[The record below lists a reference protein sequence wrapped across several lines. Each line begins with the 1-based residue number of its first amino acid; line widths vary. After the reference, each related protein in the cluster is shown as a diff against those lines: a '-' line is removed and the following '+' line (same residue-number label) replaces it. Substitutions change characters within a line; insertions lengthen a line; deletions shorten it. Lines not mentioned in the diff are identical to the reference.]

1 MWIFRFSSNLKN
13 FFRLLS
19 IIRIIAG
26 HYVANWL
33 TTGPLRVIFDPRGK
47 NRKTRSE
54 RLRLIIEDLGP
65 TFIKFGQI
73 VADRPDIASEGLR
86 MELKKLQSSARP
98 MPDDIAIQII
108 ENEIGASIDTVFSEF
123 NEHHIASA
131 SIAQVYVA
139 KLHTGEKVV
148 LKVQRPNIRN
158 KIRLDIKLLQIFAQ
172 KIQNQYPEI
181 SNFNLIRFIEDF
193 GDIML
198 KELDFMNELSNMM
211 RFKHMFKGDDRVYVP
226 KVYSKYSTS
235 KLLIMEFVE
244 GEAPDNL
251 PNLVAKGYDPKII
264 AENGMN
270 VILTMILKHGF
281 FHADPHSGNMFIRG
295 NNQLVLIDF
304 GMCASLKPKQ
314 IDGLID
320 FLIGFADNSPHK
332 IAKALLKLT
341 EVENFRDIESL
352 EFEINELTMKYTFYS
367 YNEVDISGLFTDTFK
382 LLMKYGITIPSSLY
396 MLLKTLV
403 TIQKVAESLQVKLD
417 LISMVKPYAKEKIK
431 ERFGWKNI
439 KSKIISSAEDYLYLV
454 ETLPKDIKAI
464 ITSFKHEGL
473 RHNIKLGEEGNTIG
487 NTEIRRHIYRF
498 GAIVLLGM
506 LLICATL
513 LKVYNVK
520 TVIYN
525 SKGEPFMGKVFGNFP
540 DIFFVTTVIISVF
553 VVLRLMFR
561 AK

>member
-1 MWIFRFSSNLKN
+1 MWIFRFSSSLKN

-98 MPDDIAIQII
+98 IPDDIAIKII
-108 ENEIGASIDTVFSEF
+108 ENEIGAAIDTVFSEF
-123 NEHHIASA
+123 NEEHIASA
-131 SIAQVYVA
+131 SIAQVYLA
-139 KLHTGEKVV
+139 TLHTGEKVV

-158 KIRLDIKLLQIFAQ
+158 KIRLDIKLLQIFAR
-172 KIQNQYPEI
+172 KIQDQYPEI

-193 GDIML
+193 GETIL
-198 KELDFMNELSNMM
+198 KELDFMNEISNMM
-211 RFKHMFKGDDRVYVP
+211 RFTHMFKDDERIYVP
-226 KVYSKYSTS
+226 KVYSKYTTS
-235 KLLIMEFVE
+235 KLLVMEYIE

-251 PNLVAKGYDPKII
+251 ANLVSKGFDPRTI

-281 FHADPHSGNMFIRG
+281 FHADPHSGNMFIRH

-320 FLIGFADNSPHK
+320 FLVGFADSNPHK

-341 EVENFRDIESL
+341 EVENLRDMESL
-352 EFEINELTMKYTFYS
+352 EFEIKEITLKYTY
-367 YNEVDISGLFTDTFK
+367 YTYDNVDISGLFTDTFK
-382 LLMKYGITIPSSLY
+382 LLMKYGITIPSNLY

-403 TIQKVAESLQVKLD
+403 TIQKVAESLHVKLN
-417 LISMVKPYAKEKIK
+417 LIAMVKPYAKDKIK

-439 KSKIISSAEDYLYLV
+439 KSKIINSAEDYLYLV

-464 ITSFKHEGL
+464 VTSFKQ
-473 RHNIKLGEEGNTIG
+473 
-487 NTEIRRHIYRF
+487 
-498 GAIVLLGM
+498 
-506 LLICATL
+506 
-513 LKVYNVK
+513 
-520 TVIYN
+520 
-525 SKGEPFMGKVFGNFP
+525 
-540 DIFFVTTVIISVF
+540 
-553 VVLRLMFR
+553 
-561 AK
+561 

>member
-1 MWIFRFSSNLKN
+1 
-13 FFRLLS
+13 
-19 IIRIIAG
+19 
-26 HYVANWL
+26 
-33 TTGPLRVIFDPRGK
+33 
-47 NRKTRSE
+47 
-54 RLRLIIEDLGP
+54 
-65 TFIKFGQI
+65 
-73 VADRPDIASEGLR
+73 

-98 MPDDIAIQII
+98 IPDDIAIQII
-108 ENEIGASIDTVFSEF
+108 ENEIGASISTVFSEF
-123 NEHHIASA
+123 NEKHIASA
-131 SIAQVYVA
+131 SIAQVYTA

-211 RFKHMFKGDDRVYVP
+211 RFTHMFKEDDRVYVP
-226 KVYSKYSTS
+226 KIYSKYSTS
-235 KLLIMEFVE
+235 KLLVMEYVE

-251 PNLVAKGYDPKII
+251 ANLVVKGYDPKII

-281 FHADPHSGNMFIRG
+281 FHADPHSGNMFIRRD
-295 NNQLVLIDF
+295 NQLVLIDF

-320 FLIGFADNSPHK
+320 FLIGFADNNPHK

-367 YNEVDISGLFTDTFK
+367 YDEVDISGLFTDTFK

-417 LISMVKPYAKEKIK
+417 LIDMVKPYATDKIK
-431 ERFGWKNI
+431 ERFSWKNI
-439 KSKIISSAEDYLYLV
+439 KSKIVTSAEDYLYLV

-464 ITSFKHEGL
+464 VTSFKHEGL

-525 SKGEPFMGKVFGNFP
+525 SKGEPFMSKVFGNFP
-540 DIFFVTTVIISVF
+540 DVFFVTTVIISVF

>member
-73 VADRPDIASEGLR
+73 IADRPDIASEGLR

-98 MPDDIAIQII
+98 IPDDIAIQII
-108 ENEIGASIDTVFSEF
+108 ENEIGASISTVFSEF
-123 NEHHIASA
+123 NEKHIASA
-131 SIAQVYVA
+131 SIAQVYTA

-211 RFKHMFKGDDRVYVP
+211 RFTHMFKEDDRVYVP
-226 KVYSKYSTS
+226 KIYSKYSTS
-235 KLLIMEFVE
+235 KLLVMEYVE

-251 PNLVAKGYDPKII
+251 ANLVIKGYDPKII

-281 FHADPHSGNMFIRG
+281 FHADPHSGNMFIRRD
-295 NNQLVLIDF
+295 NQLVLIDF

-341 EVENFRDIESL
+341 EVENFRDLESL

-367 YNEVDISGLFTDTFK
+367 YDQVDISGLFTDTFK
-382 LLMKYGITIPSSLY
+382 LLMKYGISIPSSLY

-403 TIQKVAESLQVKLD
+403 TIQKIAESLQVKLD
-417 LISMVKPYAKEKIK
+417 LIDMVKPYATDKIK
-431 ERFGWKNI
+431 ERFSWKNI
-439 KSKIISSAEDYLYLV
+439 KSKIVTSAEDYLYLV

-464 ITSFKHEGL
+464 VTSFKHEGL

-525 SKGEPFMGKVFGNFP
+525 SKGEPFMSKVFGNFP
-540 DIFFVTTVIISVF
+540 DVFFVTTVIISVF

>member
-1 MWIFRFSSNLKN
+1 MWIFRFSSSLKN

-73 VADRPDIASEGLR
+73 LADRPDIASEGLR

-98 MPDDIAIQII
+98 MPDDIAIKII
-108 ENEIGASIDTVFSEF
+108 ENEIGASIETVFSEF
-123 NEHHIASA
+123 NEEHIASA
-131 SIAQVYVA
+131 SIAQVYLA
-139 KLHTGEKVV
+139 TLHTGQKVV

-158 KIRLDIKLLQIFAQ
+158 KIRLDIKLLQIFAR
-172 KIQNQYPEI
+172 KIQDQYPEI

-193 GDIML
+193 GETIL

-211 RFKHMFKGDDRVYVP
+211 RFTHMFKDDGRVYVP

-235 KLLIMEFVE
+235 KLLIMEYIE
-244 GEAPDNL
+244 GEPPDNL
-251 PNLVAKGYDPKII
+251 ANLVAKGFDPRTI
-264 AENGMN
+264 AENGVN

-281 FHADPHSGNMFIRG
+281 FHADPHSGNMFIRH

-320 FLIGFADNSPHK
+320 FLIGFSENNPHK

-341 EVENFRDIESL
+341 EVENFRDMESL
-352 EFEINELTMKYTFYS
+352 EFEIKELTLKYTYYS
-367 YNEVDISGLFTDTFK
+367 YNDVDISGLFTDTFK
-382 LLMKYGITIPSSLY
+382 LLMKYGITIPSNLY

-403 TIQKVAESLQVKLD
+403 TIQKVAESLHVKLD
-417 LISMVKPYAKEKIK
+417 MIAMVKPYAKDKIK

-464 ITSFKHEGL
+464 VTSFKHEGL

-498 GAIVLLGM
+498 GSIMLLGI

-513 LKVYNVK
+513 LKIFNVK
-520 TVIYN
+520 TVIY
-525 SKGEPFMGKVFGNFP
+525 KDGKPIMEEVFGNFP
-540 DIFFVTTVIISVF
+540 DVFFVTTIVISVF

>member
-1 MWIFRFSSNLKN
+1 MWIFRFSANLKN

-26 HYVANWL
+26 HYVANWF

-123 NEHHIASA
+123 NEKHIASA

-139 KLHTGEKVV
+139 RLHTGEKVV

-211 RFKHMFKGDDRVYVP
+211 RFTHMFKGDDRVYVP

-235 KLLIMEFVE
+235 KLLIMEYVE

-251 PNLVAKGYDPKII
+251 ANLVSKGYDPKII

-281 FHADPHSGNMFIRG
+281 FHADPHSGNMFIRQ

-341 EVENFRDIESL
+341 EVENFRDMESL

-367 YNEVDISGLFTDTFK
+367 YDNVDISGLFTDTFK

-417 LISMVKPYAKEKIK
+417 LISMVKPYATEKIK

-464 ITSFKHEGL
+464 ITNFKHEGL
-473 RHNIKLGEEGNTIG
+473 RHNIRLGEEGNTIG

-540 DIFFVTTVIISVF
+540 DVFFVTTVIISVF

>member
-19 IIRIIAG
+19 IIRIILG
-26 HYVANWL
+26 HYLTNWF
-33 TTGPLRVIFDPRGK
+33 TTGPLRIIFDPRGK

-73 VADRPDIASEGLR
+73 IADRPDIASEGMR

-108 ENEIGASIDTVFSEF
+108 ENEIGASIETVFSEF
-123 NEHHIASA
+123 HEEHIASA
-131 SIAQVYVA
+131 SIAQVYLA
-139 KLHTGEKVV
+139 TLHTGERVV

-158 KIRLDIKLLQIFAQ
+158 KIRLDIKLLQIFAR
-172 KIQNQYPEI
+172 KIQIQYPEI
-181 SNFNLIRFIEDF
+181 SNFNLIKFIEDF
-193 GDIML
+193 GDTML

-211 RFKHMFKGDDRVYVP
+211 RFTHMFKGDPRAYVP

-235 KLLIMEFVE
+235 KLLIMEFIE

-251 PNLVAKGYDPKII
+251 ANLVSKGYDPKII
-264 AENGMN
+264 AENGVN

-295 NNQLVLIDF
+295 DNQIVLIDF
-304 GMCASLKPKQ
+304 GMCSSLKPKQ

-320 FLIGFADNSPHK
+320 FLIGFADNNPHK

-341 EVENFRDIESL
+341 EVDSLRDMESL
-352 EFEINELTMKYTFYS
+352 EFEIRELTQKYAYYTYDD
-367 YNEVDISGLFTDTFK
+367 VDISGLFTDTFK

-403 TIQKVAESLQVKLD
+403 TIQKVAESLHVKLD
-417 LISMVKPYAKEKIK
+417 MIAMVKPYAREKIK
-431 ERFGWKNI
+431 ERFGWENI
-439 KSKIISSAEDYLYLV
+439 KSKLLSSAEDYLYLV
-454 ETLPKDIKAI
+454 ETLPKDIRTI
-464 ITSFKHEGL
+464 VTNFKQGGL
-473 RHNIKLGEEGNTIG
+473 QHSIKLGEEGNTIG
-487 NTEIRRHIYRF
+487 NNEIRRHIYRF
-498 GAIVLLGM
+498 GAIILLGM

-513 LKVYNVK
+513 LKIYNVQ
-520 TVIYN
+520 I
-525 SKGEPFMGKVFGNFP
+525 FIGKDGKQILHEVFGNFP
-540 DIFFVTTVIISVF
+540 DIFFVTTVVISVF
-553 VVLRLMFR
+553 VVLRMMFR

>member
-1 MWIFRFSSNLKN
+1 MWIFRFSANLKN

-26 HYVANWL
+26 HYTANWL
-33 TTGPLRVIFDPRGK
+33 TTGPLRIIFDPRGK

-108 ENEIGASIDTVFSEF
+108 ENEIGASIDTVFLEF
-123 NEHHIASA
+123 NEEHIASA
-131 SIAQVYVA
+131 SIGQVYTG

-148 LKVQRPNIRN
+148 VKVQRPNIRN

-172 KIQNQYPEI
+172 KVQNQYPEI
-181 SNFNLIRFIEDF
+181 SNFNLIRFVEDF

-211 RFKHMFKGDDRVYVP
+211 RFTHMFKGDDRVYVP
-226 KVYSKYSTS
+226 KVYSKYSTA
-235 KLLIMEFVE
+235 KVLVMEYIE

-251 PNLVAKGYDPKII
+251 ENLVEKGYNPQQI
-264 AENGMN
+264 AENGVN
-270 VILTMILKHGF
+270 IILTMILRHGF
-281 FHADPHSGNMFIRG
+281 FHADPHSGNMFIRRD
-295 NNQLVLIDF
+295 NQIVLIDF
-304 GMCASLKPKQ
+304 GMCSSLKPKQ

-320 FLIGFADNSPHK
+320 FLIGFSENNPHK
-332 IAKALLKLT
+332 ISKALLKLT
-341 EVENFRDIESL
+341 EVENFREMESL
-352 EFEINELTMKYTFYS
+352 EFEIRELTLKYTYYS
-367 YNEVDISGLFTDTFK
+367 YNDVDISGLFTDTFR
-382 LLMKYGITIPSSLY
+382 LLMKYGITIPSNLY

-403 TIQKVAESLQVKLD
+403 TIQKVAEALQVKLD
-417 LISMVKPYAKEKIK
+417 MISMVKPYAVEKIK
-431 ERFGWKNI
+431 ERFSWKNI
-439 KSKIISSAEDYLYLV
+439 KSKIITSAEDYLYLV

-464 ITSFKHEGL
+464 VTSFKHEGL

-513 LKVYNVK
+513 LKVYNVQIF
-520 TVIYN
+520 T
-525 SKGEPFMGKVFGNFP
+525 SKDGRPILHEVFGNFP
-540 DIFFVTTVIISVF
+540 DIFFVTTVVISVF
-553 VVLRLMFR
+553 VVLRMMFR

>member
-73 VADRPDIASEGLR
+73 IADRPDIASEGLR

-108 ENEIGASIDTVFSEF
+108 ENEIGTSISTVFSEF
-123 NEHHIASA
+123 NENHIASA
-131 SIAQVYVA
+131 SIAQVYTA

-211 RFKHMFKGDDRVYVP
+211 RFTHMFKEDDRVYVP
-226 KVYSKYSTS
+226 KIYSKYSTS
-235 KLLIMEFVE
+235 KLLVMEYVE

-251 PNLVAKGYDPKII
+251 ANLVVKGYDPKII

-295 NNQLVLIDF
+295 DNQLVLIDF

-320 FLIGFADNSPHK
+320 FLIGFADNNPHK

-367 YNEVDISGLFTDTFK
+367 YDEVDISGLFTDTFK

-417 LISMVKPYAKEKIK
+417 LIDMVKPYATDKIK
-431 ERFGWKNI
+431 ERFSWKNI
-439 KSKIISSAEDYLYLV
+439 KSKIVTSAEDYLYLV

-525 SKGEPFMGKVFGNFP
+525 SKGEPFMSKVFGNFP
-540 DIFFVTTVIISVF
+540 DVFFVTTVIISVF

>member
-19 IIRIIAG
+19 IIRIILG
-26 HYVANWL
+26 HYITNWL
-33 TTGPLRVIFDPRGK
+33 TTGPLRIIFDPRGK
-47 NRKTRSE
+47 KRKTRSE

-86 MELKKLQSSARP
+86 LELKKLQSSARP
-98 MPDDIAIQII
+98 IPDDIAIQII
-108 ENEIGASIDTVFSEF
+108 ENEIGASIETVFSEF
-123 NEHHIASA
+123 NEKHIASA
-131 SIAQVYVA
+131 SIAQVYLA
-139 KLHTGEKVV
+139 TLKTGEKVV

-158 KIRLDIKLLQIFAQ
+158 KIKLDIKLLQIFAR
-172 KIQNQYPEI
+172 KIQTQYPEI

-193 GDIML
+193 GDIVL

-211 RFKHMFKGDDRVYVP
+211 RFNHMFKGDPRAYVP

-235 KLLIMEFVE
+235 KLLIMEYIE
-244 GEAPDNL
+244 GEPPDKL
-251 PNLVAKGYDPKII
+251 ANLVTKGFDPKII
-264 AENGMN
+264 AENGVN

-295 NNQLVLIDF
+295 DNQIVLIDF
-304 GMCASLKPKQ
+304 GMCSSLKPKQ

-320 FLIGFADNSPHK
+320 FLIGFADSNPHK

-341 EVENFRDIESL
+341 EVESLRDMESL
-352 EFEINELTMKYTFYS
+352 EFEIRELTQKYTY
-367 YNEVDISGLFTDTFK
+367 YTYDDVDLSGLFTDTFK

-417 LISMVKPYAKEKIK
+417 MIAMVKPYAKEKIK
-431 ERFGWKNI
+431 ERFGWKSI
-439 KSKIISSAEDYLYLV
+439 KSKLLSSAEDYLYLV
-454 ETLPKDIKAI
+454 ETLPKDIRTI
-464 ITSFKHEGL
+464 VTNFKQGGL
-473 RHNIKLGEEGNTIG
+473 QHSIKLGEEGNTIG

-498 GAIVLLGM
+498 GAIILLGM

-513 LKVYNVK
+513 LKIYNVQIF
-520 TVIYN
+520 TN
-525 SKGEPFMGKVFGNFP
+525 RNGERILHEVFGNFP
-540 DIFFVTTVIISVF
+540 DIFFVTTVVISVF
-553 VVLRLMFR
+553 VVLRMMFR

>member
-19 IIRIIAG
+19 IIRIILG
-26 HYVANWL
+26 HYLTNWF
-33 TTGPLRVIFDPRGK
+33 TTGPLRIIFDPRGK

-86 MELKKLQSSARP
+86 LELKKLQSSARP
-98 MPDDIAIQII
+98 IPDDIAIQII
-108 ENEIGASIDTVFSEF
+108 ENEIGASIETVFSEF
-123 NEHHIASA
+123 NEKHIASA
-131 SIAQVYVA
+131 SIAQVYLA
-139 KLHTGEKVV
+139 TLHSGERVV

-158 KIRLDIKLLQIFAQ
+158 KIRLDIKLLQIFAR
-172 KIQNQYPEI
+172 KIQIQYPEI
-181 SNFNLIRFIEDF
+181 SNFNLIQFIEDF

-211 RFKHMFKGDDRVYVP
+211 RFTHMFKGDPRAYVP

-235 KLLIMEFVE
+235 KLLIMEYIE

-251 PNLVAKGYDPKII
+251 ANLVSKDYDPKII
-264 AENGMN
+264 AENGVN

-281 FHADPHSGNMFIRG
+281 FHADPHSGNLFIRG
-295 NNQLVLIDF
+295 DNQIVLIDF
-304 GMCASLKPKQ
+304 GMCSSLKPKQ

-320 FLIGFADNSPHK
+320 FLIGFADNNPHK

-341 EVENFRDIESL
+341 EVESLREMESL
-352 EFEINELTMKYTFYS
+352 EFEIRELTQKYAYYTYDD
-367 YNEVDISGLFTDTFK
+367 VDISGLFTDTFK

-403 TIQKVAESLQVKLD
+403 TIQKVAESLHVKLD
-417 LISMVKPYAKEKIK
+417 MIAMVKPYAKEKIK

-439 KSKIISSAEDYLYLV
+439 KSKLLSSAEDYLYLV
-454 ETLPKDIKAI
+454 ETLPKDIRTI
-464 ITSFKHEGL
+464 VTNFKQGGL
-473 RHNIKLGEEGNTIG
+473 QHSIKLGEEGNTIG

-498 GAIVLLGM
+498 GAIILLGM

-513 LKVYNVK
+513 LKIYNVQIF
-520 TVIYN
+520 T
-525 SKGEPFMGKVFGNFP
+525 GKDGKRILHEVFGNFP
-540 DIFFVTTVIISVF
+540 DIFFVTTVVISVF
-553 VVLRLMFR
+553 VVLRMMFR

>member
-1 MWIFRFSSNLKN
+1 MWIFRFSANLKN

-19 IIRIIAG
+19 IIRIIIG

-108 ENEIGASIDTVFSEF
+108 QNEIGASIDTVFSQF
-123 NEHHIASA
+123 NEKHIASA

-139 KLHTGEKVV
+139 TLHTGEKVV

-198 KELDFMNELSNMM
+198 KELDFMNELSNML
-211 RFKHMFKGDDRVYVP
+211 RFTHMFKGDDRVYVP

-235 KLLIMEFVE
+235 KLLVMEYVE
-244 GEAPDNL
+244 GEGPDNL
-251 PNLVAKGYDPKII
+251 ANLISKGFDPKTI
-264 AENGMN
+264 AENGIN
-270 VILTMILKHGF
+270 VILSMILKHGF

-320 FLIGFADNSPHK
+320 FLIGFADNNPHK

-341 EVENFRDIESL
+341 EVENFRDMESL
-352 EFEINELTMKYTFYS
+352 EFEINELTLKYTYYS
-367 YNEVDISGLFTDTFK
+367 YDDVDISGLFTDTFK

-417 LISMVKPYAKEKIK
+417 LIAMVRPYAADKIK

-439 KSKIISSAEDYLYLV
+439 KSKILNSAEDYLYLI
-454 ETLPKDIKAI
+454 ETLPKDIRAI
-464 ITSFKHEGL
+464 VTSFKHEGL

-498 GAIVLLGM
+498 GAIILLGI
-506 LLICATL
+506 LLISSTL

-540 DIFFVTTVIISVF
+540 DIFFVTTVVISVF

>member
-1 MWIFRFSSNLKN
+1 MWIFRFSANLKN

-26 HYVANWL
+26 HYIANWL

-123 NEHHIASA
+123 NEKHIASA
-131 SIAQVYVA
+131 SIAQVYIA
-139 KLHTGEKVV
+139 KLHTGERVV

-172 KIQNQYPEI
+172 KIQTQYPEI

-211 RFKHMFKGDDRVYVP
+211 RFTHMFKGDDRVYVP
-226 KVYSKYSTS
+226 KIYSKYSTS
-235 KLLIMEFVE
+235 KLLIMEYVE

-251 PNLVAKGYDPKII
+251 ANLVAKGYNPKII

-341 EVENFRDIESL
+341 EVENFRDMESL

-367 YNEVDISGLFTDTFK
+367 YDQVDISGLFTDTFR

-403 TIQKVAESLQVKLD
+403 TIQKVAESLHVKLD
-417 LISMVKPYAKEKIK
+417 LIEMVKPYATEKIK

-439 KSKIISSAEDYLYLV
+439 KSKIVSSAEDYLYLV

>member
-1 MWIFRFSSNLKN
+1 MWIFRLSSNLKN

-19 IIRIIAG
+19 IIRIILG
-26 HYVANWL
+26 HYIANWF
-33 TTGPLRVIFDPRGK
+33 TTSPLRVIFDPRGK

-86 MELKKLQSSARP
+86 LELKKLQSSARP
-98 MPDDIAIQII
+98 MPDDIAIKII
-108 ENEIGASIDTVFSEF
+108 ENEIGASIDTIFSEF
-123 NEHHIASA
+123 NENHIASA
-131 SIAQVYVA
+131 SIAQVYLA
-139 KLHTGEKVV
+139 TLQTGEKVV

-158 KIRLDIKLLQIFAQ
+158 KIRLDIKLLQIFAR
-172 KIQNQYPEI
+172 KIQDQYPEI
-181 SNFNLIRFIEDF
+181 SNFNLIKFIEDF

-211 RFKHMFKGDDRVYVP
+211 RFTNMFKDDDRVYVP
-226 KVYSKYSTS
+226 KVYSKHSTS
-235 KLLIMEFVE
+235 KLLIMEFIE

-251 PNLVAKGYDPKII
+251 ANLVTKDYDPKII

-320 FLIGFADNSPHK
+320 FLIGFADNNPHK
-332 IAKALLKLT
+332 IVKALLKLT
-341 EVENFRDIESL
+341 EVENFRDMESL
-352 EFEINELTMKYTFYS
+352 EFEIKELTQKYAFYS
-367 YNEVDISGLFTDTFK
+367 YDDVDISGLFTDTFK
-382 LLMKYGITIPSSLY
+382 LLMKYGISIPSNLY

-417 LISMVKPYAKEKIK
+417 LIGMIKPYAKDKIK
-431 ERFGWKNI
+431 ERFGWTNI
-439 KSKIISSAEDYLYLV
+439 KSKLISSAEDYLYLV

-464 ITSFKHEGL
+464 VTNFKQEGL
-473 RHNIKLGEEGNTIG
+473 RHNIKFGEEGNTIG

-525 SKGEPFMGKVFGNFP
+525 SKGDPIMSKVFGNFP
-540 DIFFVTTVIISVF
+540 DVFFVTMVVVSVF
-553 VVLRLMFR
+553 VVLRMMFR

>member
-123 NEHHIASA
+123 NEKHIASA

-139 KLHTGEKVV
+139 RLHTGEKVV

-211 RFKHMFKGDDRVYVP
+211 RFTHMFKGDDRVYVP

-235 KLLIMEFVE
+235 KLLIMEYVE

-251 PNLVAKGYDPKII
+251 ANLVAKGYDPKII

-281 FHADPHSGNMFIRG
+281 FHADPHSGNMFIRQ

-341 EVENFRDIESL
+341 EVENFRDMESL

-367 YNEVDISGLFTDTFK
+367 YDNVDISGLFTDTFK

-417 LISMVKPYAKEKIK
+417 LISMVKPYATEKIK

-464 ITSFKHEGL
+464 VTNFKHEGL
-473 RHNIKLGEEGNTIG
+473 RHNIRLGEEGNTIG

-540 DIFFVTTVIISVF
+540 DVFFVTTVIISVF

>member
-19 IIRIIAG
+19 IIRIILG
-26 HYVANWL
+26 HYLTNWF
-33 TTGPLRVIFDPRGK
+33 TTGPLRFIFDPRGK

-86 MELKKLQSSARP
+86 SELKKLQSSARP
-98 MPDDIAIQII
+98 IPDDIAIQII
-108 ENEIGASIDTVFSEF
+108 ENEIGASIETVFSEF

-131 SIAQVYVA
+131 SIAQVYLA
-139 KLHTGEKVV
+139 TLKTGEKVV

-158 KIRLDIKLLQIFAQ
+158 KIKLDIKLLQIFAR
-172 KIQNQYPEI
+172 KIQTQYPEI

-193 GDIML
+193 GDIVL

-211 RFKHMFKGDDRVYVP
+211 RFTHMFKGDPRAYVP

-235 KLLIMEFVE
+235 KLLIMEYIE
-244 GEAPDNL
+244 GEAPDHL
-251 PNLVAKGYDPKII
+251 ANLVTKGYDPKII
-264 AENGMN
+264 AENGVN

-295 NNQLVLIDF
+295 DNQIVLIDF
-304 GMCASLKPKQ
+304 GMCSSLKPKQ

-320 FLIGFADNSPHK
+320 FLIGFADGNPHK

-341 EVENFRDIESL
+341 EVESLRDMESL
-352 EFEINELTMKYTFYS
+352 EFEIKELTQKYTY
-367 YNEVDISGLFTDTFK
+367 YTYDDVDLSGLFTDTFK

-417 LISMVKPYAKEKIK
+417 MIAMVKPYAKEKIK

-439 KSKIISSAEDYLYLV
+439 KSKLLSSAEDYLYLV
-454 ETLPKDIKAI
+454 ETLPKDIRTI
-464 ITSFKHEGL
+464 VTNFKQGGL
-473 RHNIKLGEEGNTIG
+473 QHSIKLGEEGNTIG

-498 GAIVLLGM
+498 GAIILLGM

-513 LKVYNVK
+513 LKIYNVQIFTNK
-520 TVIYN
+520 
-525 SKGEPFMGKVFGNFP
+525 KGERILHEVFGNFP
-540 DIFFVTTVIISVF
+540 DIFFVTTVVISVF
-553 VVLRLMFR
+553 VVLRMMFR

>member
-26 HYVANWL
+26 HYIANWL

-98 MPDDIAIQII
+98 MPDDIAMQII
-108 ENEIGASIDTVFSEF
+108 ENEIGASIDTVFAEF
-123 NEHHIASA
+123 DENHIASA
-131 SIAQVYVA
+131 SIAQVYIA

-235 KLLIMEFVE
+235 KLLIMEYVE

-251 PNLVAKGYDPKII
+251 ANLIEKGYDPKII

-281 FHADPHSGNMFIRG
+281 FHADPHSGNMFIRR

-367 YNEVDISGLFTDTFK
+367 YSDVDISGLFTDTFK

-417 LISMVKPYAKEKIK
+417 LINMVKPYAKEKIK

-439 KSKIISSAEDYLYLV
+439 KSKIVSSAEDYLYLV
-454 ETLPKDIKAI
+454 ETLPRDIKAI
-464 ITSFKHEGL
+464 VTSFKHEGL
-473 RHNIKLGEEGNTIG
+473 RHNIRLGEEGNTIG

-520 TVIYN
+520 TVIYDSN
-525 SKGEPFMGKVFGNFP
+525 GNPFMSKVFGNFP
-540 DIFFVTTVIISVF
+540 DVFFVTTVIISVF

>member
-73 VADRPDIASEGLR
+73 IADRPDIASEGLR

-98 MPDDIAIQII
+98 IPDDIAIQII
-108 ENEIGASIDTVFSEF
+108 ENEIGASISTVFSEF
-123 NEHHIASA
+123 NEKHIASA
-131 SIAQVYVA
+131 SIAQVYTA

-211 RFKHMFKGDDRVYVP
+211 RFTHMFKEDDRVYVP
-226 KVYSKYSTS
+226 KIYSKYSTS
-235 KLLIMEFVE
+235 KLLVMEYVE

-251 PNLVAKGYDPKII
+251 ANLVVKGYDPKII

-281 FHADPHSGNMFIRG
+281 FHADPHSGNMFIRRD
-295 NNQLVLIDF
+295 NQLVLIDF

-320 FLIGFADNSPHK
+320 FLIGFADNNPHK

-367 YNEVDISGLFTDTFK
+367 YDEVDISGLFTDTFK

-417 LISMVKPYAKEKIK
+417 LIDMVKPYATDKIK
-431 ERFGWKNI
+431 ERFSWKNI
-439 KSKIISSAEDYLYLV
+439 KSKIVTSAEDYLYLV

-464 ITSFKHEGL
+464 VTSFKHEGL

-525 SKGEPFMGKVFGNFP
+525 SKGEPFMSKVFGNFP
-540 DIFFVTTVIISVF
+540 DVFFVTTVIISVF

>member
-19 IIRIIAG
+19 IIRIILG
-26 HYVANWL
+26 HYLTNWL
-33 TTGPLRVIFDPRGK
+33 TTGPLRIIFDPRGK

-86 MELKKLQSSARP
+86 SELKKLQSSARP

-108 ENEIGASIDTVFSEF
+108 ENEIGASIETVFSEF
-123 NEHHIASA
+123 RERHIASA
-131 SIAQVYVA
+131 SIAQVYLA
-139 KLHTGEKVV
+139 TLHTGEKVV

-158 KIRLDIKLLQIFAQ
+158 KIRLDIKLLQIFAR
-172 KIQNQYPEI
+172 KIQIQYPEI
-181 SNFNLIRFIEDF
+181 SNFNLIQFIEDF
-193 GDIML
+193 GDTML
-198 KELDFMNELSNMM
+198 KELDFMNELSNIM
-211 RFKHMFKGDDRVYVP
+211 RFTHMFKGDPRAYVP

-235 KLLIMEFVE
+235 KLLIMEYIE

-251 PNLVAKGYDPKII
+251 ANLISKGYDPKVI
-264 AENGMN
+264 AENGVN

-295 NNQLVLIDF
+295 DNQIVLIDF
-304 GMCASLKPKQ
+304 GMCSNLKPKQ

-320 FLIGFADNSPHK
+320 FLIGFADGNPHK

-341 EVENFRDIESL
+341 EVESLRDMESL
-352 EFEINELTMKYTFYS
+352 EFEIRELTQKYTY
-367 YNEVDISGLFTDTFK
+367 YTYDDVDISGLFTDTFK
-382 LLMKYGITIPSSLY
+382 LLMKYGITIPSNLY

-403 TIQKVAESLQVKLD
+403 TIQKVAESLHVKLD
-417 LISMVKPYAKEKIK
+417 LIAMVKPYATEKIK

-439 KSKIISSAEDYLYLV
+439 KSKLLSSAEDYLYLV
-454 ETLPKDIKAI
+454 ETLPKDIRTI
-464 ITSFKHEGL
+464 VTNFKQGGL
-473 RHNIKLGEEGNTIG
+473 QHSIKLGEEGNTIG
-487 NTEIRRHIYRF
+487 NNEIRRHIYRF
-498 GAIVLLGM
+498 GAIILLGM

-513 LKVYNVK
+513 LKIYNVQIF
-520 TVIYN
+520 T
-525 SKGEPFMGKVFGNFP
+525 SKDGKRILHEVFGNFP
-540 DIFFVTTVIISVF
+540 DIFFVTTVVISVF
-553 VVLRLMFR
+553 VVLRMMFR

>member
-19 IIRIIAG
+19 IIRIILG
-26 HYVANWL
+26 HYITNWL
-33 TTGPLRVIFDPRGK
+33 TTGPLRIIFDPRGK
-47 NRKTRSE
+47 KRKTRSE

-86 MELKKLQSSARP
+86 LELKKLQSSARP
-98 MPDDIAIQII
+98 IPDDIAIQII
-108 ENEIGASIDTVFSEF
+108 ENEIGASIETVFSEF
-123 NEHHIASA
+123 NEKHIASA
-131 SIAQVYVA
+131 SIAQVYLA
-139 KLHTGEKVV
+139 TLKTGEKVV

-158 KIRLDIKLLQIFAQ
+158 KIKLDIKLLQIFAR
-172 KIQNQYPEI
+172 KIQTQYPEI

-193 GDIML
+193 GDIVL

-211 RFKHMFKGDDRVYVP
+211 RFNHMFKGDPRAYVP

-235 KLLIMEFVE
+235 KLLIMEYIE
-244 GEAPDNL
+244 GEPPDKL
-251 PNLVAKGYDPKII
+251 ANLVTKGFDPKII
-264 AENGMN
+264 AENGVN

-295 NNQLVLIDF
+295 DNQIVLIDF
-304 GMCASLKPKQ
+304 GMCSSLKPKQ

-320 FLIGFADNSPHK
+320 FLIGFADSNPHK

-341 EVENFRDIESL
+341 EVESLRDMESL
-352 EFEINELTMKYTFYS
+352 EFEIRELTQKYTY
-367 YNEVDISGLFTDTFK
+367 YTYDDVDLSGLFTDTFK

-417 LISMVKPYAKEKIK
+417 MIAMVKPYAKEKIK
-431 ERFGWKNI
+431 ERFGWKSI
-439 KSKIISSAEDYLYLV
+439 KSKLLSSAEDYLYLV
-454 ETLPKDIKAI
+454 ETLPKDIRTI
-464 ITSFKHEGL
+464 VTNFKQGGL
-473 RHNIKLGEEGNTIG
+473 QHSIKLGEEGNTIG

-498 GAIVLLGM
+498 GAIILLGM

-513 LKVYNVK
+513 LKIYNVQIFTNK
-520 TVIYN
+520 N
-525 SKGEPFMGKVFGNFP
+525 GERILHEVFGNFP
-540 DIFFVTTVIISVF
+540 DIFFVTTVVISVF
-553 VVLRLMFR
+553 VVLRMMFR

>member
-73 VADRPDIASEGLR
+73 IADRPDIASEGLR

-98 MPDDIAIQII
+98 IPDDIAIQII
-108 ENEIGASIDTVFSEF
+108 ENEIGTSIETVFSEF
-123 NEHHIASA
+123 NEQHIASA
-131 SIAQVYVA
+131 SIAQVYTA

-158 KIRLDIKLLQIFAQ
+158 KIRLDIKLLKIFAQ

-211 RFKHMFKGDDRVYVP
+211 RFTHMFKEDDRVYVP
-226 KVYSKYSTS
+226 KIYSKYSTS
-235 KLLIMEFVE
+235 KLLVMEYVE

-251 PNLVAKGYDPKII
+251 ANLIVKGYDPKII

-281 FHADPHSGNMFIRG
+281 FHADPHSGNMFIRRD
-295 NNQLVLIDF
+295 NQLVLIDF

-320 FLIGFADNSPHK
+320 FLIGFADNNPHK

-367 YNEVDISGLFTDTFK
+367 YDEVDISGLFTDTFK

-417 LISMVKPYAKEKIK
+417 LIDMVKPYATDKIK
-431 ERFGWKNI
+431 ERFSWKNI
-439 KSKIISSAEDYLYLV
+439 KSKIVTSAEDYLYLV

-464 ITSFKHEGL
+464 VTSFKHEGL

-525 SKGEPFMGKVFGNFP
+525 SKGEPFMSKVFGNFP
-540 DIFFVTTVIISVF
+540 DVFFVTTVIISVF

>member
-1 MWIFRFSSNLKN
+1 MWIFRFSANLKN

-19 IIRIIAG
+19 IIRIIIG

-108 ENEIGASIDTVFSEF
+108 QNEIGASIDTVFSQF
-123 NEHHIASA
+123 NEKHIASA

-139 KLHTGEKVV
+139 TLHTGEKVV

-211 RFKHMFKGDDRVYVP
+211 RFTHMFKGDDRVYVP

-235 KLLIMEFVE
+235 KLLVMEYVE
-244 GEAPDNL
+244 GEGPDNL
-251 PNLVAKGYDPKII
+251 ANLISKGFDPKTI
-264 AENGMN
+264 AENGIN
-270 VILTMILKHGF
+270 VILSMILKHGF

-320 FLIGFADNSPHK
+320 FLIGFADNNPHK

-341 EVENFRDIESL
+341 EVENFRDMESL
-352 EFEINELTMKYTFYS
+352 EFEINELTLKYTYYS
-367 YNEVDISGLFTDTFK
+367 YDDVDISGLFTDTFK

-417 LISMVKPYAKEKIK
+417 LIAMVRPYAADKIK

-439 KSKIISSAEDYLYLV
+439 KSKILNSAEDYLYLI
-454 ETLPKDIKAI
+454 ETLPKDIRAI
-464 ITSFKHEGL
+464 VTSFKHEGL

-498 GAIVLLGM
+498 GAIILLGI
-506 LLICATL
+506 LLISSTL

-540 DIFFVTTVIISVF
+540 DIFFVTTVVISVF

>member
-1 MWIFRFSSNLKN
+1 MWIFRFSANLKN

-26 HYVANWL
+26 HYIANWL

-108 ENEIGASIDTVFSEF
+108 ENEIGASIDTVFVEF
-123 NEHHIASA
+123 NEEHIASA
-131 SIAQVYVA
+131 SIGQVYTA

-148 LKVQRPNIRN
+148 VKVQRPNIRN

-172 KIQNQYPEI
+172 KVQNQYPEI
-181 SNFNLIRFIEDF
+181 SNFNLIRFVEDF

-211 RFKHMFKGDDRVYVP
+211 RFTHMFKGDDRVYVP
-226 KVYSKYSTS
+226 KVYSKYSTA
-235 KLLIMEFVE
+235 KVLIMEYIE

-251 PNLVAKGYDPKII
+251 ANLVDKGYDPREI
-264 AENGMN
+264 AENGVN
-270 VILTMILKHGF
+270 IILTMILKHGF
-281 FHADPHSGNMFIRG
+281 FHADPHSGNMFIRRD
-295 NNQLVLIDF
+295 NQIVLIDF

-320 FLIGFADNSPHK
+320 FLVGFSENSPHK
-332 IAKALLKLT
+332 ISKALLKLT
-341 EVENFRDIESL
+341 EVENFRDMDSL
-352 EFEINELTMKYTFYS
+352 EFEIKELTLKYTFYT
-367 YNEVDISGLFTDTFK
+367 YDDVDISGLFTDTFR
-382 LLMKYGITIPSSLY
+382 LLMKYGITIPSNLY

-403 TIQKVAESLQVKLD
+403 TIQKVAESLHVKLD
-417 LISMVKPYAKEKIK
+417 MISMVKPYAVDKIK
-431 ERFGWKNI
+431 ERFSWKNI
-439 KSKIISSAEDYLYLV
+439 KSKIVTSAEDYLYLV

-464 ITSFKHEGL
+464 VTSFKHEGL

-513 LKVYNVK
+513 LKIYNVQIFTNK
-520 TVIYN
+520 D
-525 SKGEPFMGKVFGNFP
+525 GKRILHEVFGNFP
-540 DIFFVTTVIISVF
+540 DIFFVTTVVISVF
-553 VVLRLMFR
+553 VVLRMMFR

>member
-1 MWIFRFSSNLKN
+1 MWIFRFSANLKN

-33 TTGPLRVIFDPRGK
+33 TTGPLRVIFDPRGN

-86 MELKKLQSSARP
+86 TELKKLQSSARP
-98 MPDDIAIQII
+98 IPDDIAIQII
-108 ENEIGASIDTVFSEF
+108 QNEIGASIDTIFSEF
-123 NEHHIASA
+123 NEKHIASA
-131 SIAQVYVA
+131 SIAQVYVGT
-139 KLHTGEKVV
+139 LHTGEKVV

-181 SNFNLIRFIEDF
+181 SNFNLIKFIEDF

-211 RFKHMFKGDDRVYVP
+211 RFTHMFKGDDRVYVP

-235 KLLIMEFVE
+235 KLLVMEYVE

-251 PNLVAKGYDPKII
+251 ANLVTKGFDPKII
-264 AENGMN
+264 AENGIN

-281 FHADPHSGNMFIRG
+281 FHADPHSGNMFIRRE
-295 NNQLVLIDF
+295 NQLVLIDF

-320 FLIGFADNSPHK
+320 FLIGFSENNPHK

-341 EVENFRDIESL
+341 EVENFRDMESL
-352 EFEINELTMKYTFYS
+352 EFEIKELTLKYTYYS
-367 YNEVDISGLFTDTFK
+367 YDDVDISGLFTDTFK
-382 LLMKYGITIPSSLY
+382 LLMKYGITIPSNLY

-417 LISMVKPYAKEKIK
+417 LIEMVKPYARDKIK

-439 KSKIISSAEDYLYLV
+439 KSKIINSAEDYLYLI

-464 ITSFKHEGL
+464 VTSFKHEGL

-498 GAIVLLGM
+498 GAIILLGI
-506 LLICATL
+506 LLISSTL

-540 DIFFVTTVIISVF
+540 DVFFVTTVIISVF

>member
-19 IIRIIAG
+19 IIRIILG
-26 HYVANWL
+26 HYLTNWF
-33 TTGPLRVIFDPRGK
+33 TTGPLRIIFDPRGK

-86 MELKKLQSSARP
+86 SELKKLQSSARP

-108 ENEIGASIDTVFSEF
+108 ENEIGASIETVFAEF
-123 NEHHIASA
+123 KEEHIASA
-131 SIAQVYVA
+131 SIAQVYLA
-139 KLHTGEKVV
+139 TLHSGERVV

-158 KIRLDIKLLQIFAQ
+158 KIRLDIKLLQIFAR
-172 KIQNQYPEI
+172 KIQIQYPEI
-181 SNFNLIRFIEDF
+181 SNFNLIQFIEDF

-211 RFKHMFKGDDRVYVP
+211 RFTHMFKGDPRAYVP

-235 KLLIMEFVE
+235 KLLIMEYIE
-244 GEAPDNL
+244 GEPPDNL
-251 PNLVAKGYDPKII
+251 ANLVSKGYDPKII
-264 AENGMN
+264 AENGVN

-295 NNQLVLIDF
+295 DNQIVLIDF
-304 GMCASLKPKQ
+304 GMCSSLKPKQ

-320 FLIGFADNSPHK
+320 FLIGFADNNPHK

-341 EVENFRDIESL
+341 EVESLRDMESL
-352 EFEINELTMKYTFYS
+352 EFEIRELTQKYTY
-367 YNEVDISGLFTDTFK
+367 YTYDDVDISGLFTDTFK

-403 TIQKVAESLQVKLD
+403 TIQKVAESLHVKLD
-417 LISMVKPYAKEKIK
+417 MIAMVKPYATEKIK

-439 KSKIISSAEDYLYLV
+439 KSKILSSAEDYLYLV
-454 ETLPKDIKAI
+454 ETLPKDIRTI
-464 ITSFKHEGL
+464 VTNFKQGGL
-473 RHNIKLGEEGNTIG
+473 QHSIKLGEEGNTIG

-498 GAIVLLGM
+498 GAIILLGM

-513 LKVYNVK
+513 LKIYNVQIF
-520 TVIYN
+520 T
-525 SKGEPFMGKVFGNFP
+525 GKDGKRILHEVFGNFP
-540 DIFFVTTVIISVF
+540 DIFFVTTVVISVF
-553 VVLRLMFR
+553 VVLRMMFR

>member
-1 MWIFRFSSNLKN
+1 
-13 FFRLLS
+13 
-19 IIRIIAG
+19 
-26 HYVANWL
+26 V
-33 TTGPLRVIFDPRGK
+33 FDPRGK

-86 MELKKLQSSARP
+86 AELKKLQSSARP
-98 MPDDIAIQII
+98 IPDDIAIQII
-108 ENEIGASIDTVFSEF
+108 ENEIGASIETVFSEF
-123 NEHHIASA
+123 KEEHIASA
-131 SIAQVYVA
+131 SIAQVYLA
-139 KLHTGEKVV
+139 TLKTGEKVV
-148 LKVQRPNIRN
+148 IKVQRPNIRN
-158 KIRLDIKLLQIFAQ
+158 KIRLDIKLLQIFAR
-172 KIQNQYPEI
+172 KIQIQYPEI

-193 GDIML
+193 GDTML

-211 RFKHMFKGDDRVYVP
+211 RFTHMFKGDPRAYVP

-235 KLLIMEFVE
+235 KLLIMEYIE

-251 PNLVAKGYDPKII
+251 ANLVTKGFDPKII
-264 AENGMN
+264 AENGVN
-270 VILTMILKHGF
+270 IILTMILKHGF

-295 NNQLVLIDF
+295 DNQIVLIDF
-304 GMCASLKPKQ
+304 GMCSSLKPKQ

-320 FLIGFADNSPHK
+320 FLIGFADGNSHK

-341 EVENFRDIESL
+341 EVESLRDMESL
-352 EFEINELTMKYTFYS
+352 EFEIRELTQKYTY
-367 YNEVDISGLFTDTFK
+367 YTYDDVDISGLFTDTFK

-417 LISMVKPYAKEKIK
+417 MIAMVKPYAKEKIK

-439 KSKIISSAEDYLYLV
+439 KSKLLSSAEDYLYLV
-454 ETLPKDIKAI
+454 ETLPKDIRTI
-464 ITSFKHEGL
+464 VTNFKQGGL
-473 RHNIKLGEEGNTIG
+473 QHSIKLGEEGNTIG

-498 GAIVLLGM
+498 GSIVLLGM

-513 LKVYNVK
+513 LKIFNVK
-520 TVIYN
+520 TVIYDKHGN
-525 SKGEPFMGKVFGNFP
+525 PILKEAFGNFP
-540 DIFFVTTVIISVF
+540 DIFFLTMVVISIF
-553 VVLRLMFR
+553 VVLRMMFR

>member
-1 MWIFRFSSNLKN
+1 MWIFRFSANLKN

-33 TTGPLRVIFDPRGK
+33 TTGPLRVIFDPRGN

-73 VADRPDIASEGLR
+73 LADRPDIASEGLR
-86 MELKKLQSSARP
+86 MELKKLQSAARP
-98 MPDDIAIQII
+98 MPDDIALQII
-108 ENEIGASIDTVFSEF
+108 QNEIGASIDTVFSTF
-123 NEHHIASA
+123 NEKHIASA
-131 SIAQVYVA
+131 SIAQVYVGI
-139 KLHTGEKVV
+139 LHTGEKVV

-211 RFKHMFKGDDRVYVP
+211 RFTHMFKGDNRIYVP

-235 KLLIMEFVE
+235 KLLVMEYVE
-244 GEAPDNL
+244 GEPPDNL
-251 PNLVAKGYDPKII
+251 NNLVSKGFIPRTI
-264 AENGMN
+264 AENGIN

-281 FHADPHSGNMFIRG
+281 FHADPHSGNMFIRRD
-295 NNQLVLIDF
+295 NQIVLIDF

-320 FLIGFADNSPHK
+320 FLIGFSENNPHK

-341 EVENFRDIESL
+341 EVENFRDMESL
-352 EFEINELTMKYTFYS
+352 EFEIKELTLKYTYYS
-367 YNEVDISGLFTDTFK
+367 YDDVDISGLFTDTFR
-382 LLMKYGITIPSSLY
+382 LLMKYGITIPSNLY

-403 TIQKVAESLQVKLD
+403 TIQKVAESLHVKLD
-417 LISMVKPYAKEKIK
+417 MIAMIKPYAADKIK
-431 ERFGWKNI
+431 ERFSWKNI
-439 KSKIISSAEDYLYLV
+439 KSKIVNSAEDYLYLV

-464 ITSFKHEGL
+464 VTSFKHEGL
-473 RHNIKLGEEGNTIG
+473 RHNIRLGEEGNTIG
-487 NTEIRRHIYRF
+487 NTEIRRHVYRF
-498 GAIVLLGM
+498 GAIMLLGI
-506 LLICATL
+506 LLISSTL

-525 SKGEPFMGKVFGNFP
+525 SKGEPFMKSAFGNFP
-540 DIFFVTTVIISVF
+540 DVFFVTTVIISVF

>member
-19 IIRIIAG
+19 IIRIILG
-26 HYVANWL
+26 HYLTNWL
-33 TTGPLRVIFDPRGK
+33 TTGPLRIIFDPRGK
-47 NRKTRSE
+47 KRKTRSE

-73 VADRPDIASEGLR
+73 VADRPDIASEGMR

-108 ENEIGASIDTVFSEF
+108 ENEIGASIETVFSEF
-123 NEHHIASA
+123 NENHIASA
-131 SIAQVYVA
+131 SIAQVYLA
-139 KLHTGEKVV
+139 TLHTGERVV

-158 KIRLDIKLLQIFAQ
+158 KIRLDIKLLQIFAR
-172 KIQNQYPEI
+172 KIQIQYPEI
-181 SNFNLIRFIEDF
+181 SNFNLIKFIEDF
-193 GDIML
+193 GDTML

-211 RFKHMFKGDDRVYVP
+211 RFTHMFKGDPRAYVP

-235 KLLIMEFVE
+235 KLLIMEYIE

-251 PNLVAKGYDPKII
+251 ANLVSKGYDPKII
-264 AENGMN
+264 AENGVN

-295 NNQLVLIDF
+295 DNQIVLIDF
-304 GMCASLKPKQ
+304 GMCSSLKPKQ

-320 FLIGFADNSPHK
+320 FLIGFSDHNPHK

-341 EVENFRDIESL
+341 EVESLRDMESL
-352 EFEINELTMKYTFYS
+352 EFEIRELTQKYS
-367 YNEVDISGLFTDTFK
+367 YYTYDDVDISGLFTDTFK

-403 TIQKVAESLQVKLD
+403 TIQKVAESLHVKLD
-417 LISMVKPYAKEKIK
+417 MIAMVKPYATEKIK
-431 ERFGWKNI
+431 ERFGWTNI
-439 KSKIISSAEDYLYLV
+439 KSKLLSSAEDYLYLV
-454 ETLPKDIKAI
+454 ETLPKDIRTI
-464 ITSFKHEGL
+464 ITNFKQGGL
-473 RHNIKLGEEGNTIG
+473 QHSIKLGEEGNTIG

-498 GAIVLLGM
+498 GSIILLGM

-513 LKVYNVK
+513 LKIYNVK
-520 TVIYN
+520 ILIN
-525 SKGEPFMGKVFGNFP
+525 KNGKHILQEVFGNFP
-540 DIFFVTTVIISVF
+540 DIFFVTMVVISVF
-553 VVLRLMFR
+553 VVLRMMFR

>member
-73 VADRPDIASEGLR
+73 IADRPDIASEGLR

-98 MPDDIAIQII
+98 IPDDIAIQII
-108 ENEIGASIDTVFSEF
+108 ENEIGTSISTLFSEF
-123 NEHHIASA
+123 NETHIASA
-131 SIAQVYVA
+131 SIAQVYTA

-211 RFKHMFKGDDRVYVP
+211 RFTHMFKEDDRVYVP
-226 KVYSKYSTS
+226 KIYSKYSTS
-235 KLLIMEFVE
+235 KLLVMEYVE

-251 PNLVAKGYDPKII
+251 ANLVVKGYDPKII

-281 FHADPHSGNMFIRG
+281 FHADPHSGNMFIRRD
-295 NNQLVLIDF
+295 NQLVLIDF

-341 EVENFRDIESL
+341 EVENFRDLESL

-367 YNEVDISGLFTDTFK
+367 YDQVDISGLFTDTFK
-382 LLMKYGITIPSSLY
+382 LLMKYGISIPSSLY

-417 LISMVKPYAKEKIK
+417 LIDMVKPYATDKIK
-431 ERFGWKNI
+431 ERFSWKNI
-439 KSKIISSAEDYLYLV
+439 KSKIVTSAEDYLYLV

-464 ITSFKHEGL
+464 ITNFKHEGL

-525 SKGEPFMGKVFGNFP
+525 SKGEPFMSKVFGNFP
-540 DIFFVTTVIISVF
+540 DVFFVTTVIISVF

>member
-19 IIRIIAG
+19 IIRIILG
-26 HYVANWL
+26 HYLTNWF
-33 TTGPLRVIFDPRGK
+33 TTGPLRIIFDPRGK
-47 NRKTRSE
+47 KRKTRSE

-86 MELKKLQSSARP
+86 SELKKLQSSARP
-98 MPDDIAIQII
+98 IPDDIAIQII
-108 ENEIGASIDTVFSEF
+108 ENEIGASIETVFSEF

-131 SIAQVYVA
+131 SIAQVYLA
-139 KLHTGEKVV
+139 TLKTGEKVV

-158 KIRLDIKLLQIFAQ
+158 KIKLDIKLLQIFAR
-172 KIQNQYPEI
+172 KIQTQYPEI

-193 GDIML
+193 GDIVL

-211 RFKHMFKGDDRVYVP
+211 RFTHMFKGDPRAYVP

-235 KLLIMEFVE
+235 KLLIMEYIE
-244 GEAPDNL
+244 GEAPDHL
-251 PNLVAKGYDPKII
+251 ANLVTKGYDPKII
-264 AENGMN
+264 AENGVN

-295 NNQLVLIDF
+295 DNQIVLIDF
-304 GMCASLKPKQ
+304 GMCSSLKPKQ

-320 FLIGFADNSPHK
+320 FLIGFADSNPHK

-341 EVENFRDIESL
+341 EVESLRDMESL
-352 EFEINELTMKYTFYS
+352 EFEIRELTQKYTY
-367 YNEVDISGLFTDTFK
+367 YTYDDVDLSGLFTDTFK

-417 LISMVKPYAKEKIK
+417 MIAMVKPYAKEKIK
-431 ERFGWKNI
+431 ERFGWKSI
-439 KSKIISSAEDYLYLV
+439 KSKLLSSAEDYLYLV
-454 ETLPKDIKAI
+454 ETLPKDIRTI
-464 ITSFKHEGL
+464 VTNFKQGGL
-473 RHNIKLGEEGNTIG
+473 QHSIKLGEEGNTIG

-498 GAIVLLGM
+498 GAIILLGM

-513 LKVYNVK
+513 LKIYNVQIFTNK
-520 TVIYN
+520 D
-525 SKGEPFMGKVFGNFP
+525 GKRILHEVFGNFP
-540 DIFFVTTVIISVF
+540 DIFFVTTVVISVF
-553 VVLRLMFR
+553 VVLRMMFR

>member
-19 IIRIIAG
+19 IIRIILG
-26 HYVANWL
+26 HYITNWL
-33 TTGPLRVIFDPRGK
+33 TTGPLRIIFDPRGK
-47 NRKTRSE
+47 KRKTRSE

-86 MELKKLQSSARP
+86 LELKKLQSSARP
-98 MPDDIAIQII
+98 IPDDIAIQII
-108 ENEIGASIDTVFSEF
+108 ENEIGASIETVFSEF
-123 NEHHIASA
+123 NEKHIASA
-131 SIAQVYVA
+131 SIAQVYLA
-139 KLHTGEKVV
+139 TLKTGEKVV

-158 KIRLDIKLLQIFAQ
+158 KIKLDIKLLQIFAR
-172 KIQNQYPEI
+172 KIQTQYPEI

-193 GDIML
+193 GDIVL

-211 RFKHMFKGDDRVYVP
+211 RFNHMFKEDPRAYVP

-235 KLLIMEFVE
+235 KLLIMEYIE

-251 PNLVAKGYDPKII
+251 ANLITKGFDPKII
-264 AENGMN
+264 AENGVN

-295 NNQLVLIDF
+295 DNQIVLIDF
-304 GMCASLKPKQ
+304 GMCSSLKPKQ

-320 FLIGFADNSPHK
+320 FLIGFADSNPHK

-341 EVENFRDIESL
+341 EVESLREMESL
-352 EFEINELTMKYTFYS
+352 EFEIRELTQKYTY
-367 YNEVDISGLFTDTFK
+367 YTYDDVDLSGLFTDTFK

-417 LISMVKPYAKEKIK
+417 MIAMVKPYAKEKIK
-431 ERFGWKNI
+431 ERFGWKSI
-439 KSKIISSAEDYLYLV
+439 KSKLLSSAEDYLYLV
-454 ETLPKDIKAI
+454 ETLPKDIRTI
-464 ITSFKHEGL
+464 VTNFKQGGL
-473 RHNIKLGEEGNTIG
+473 QHSIKLGEEGNTIG

-498 GAIVLLGM
+498 GAIILLGM

-513 LKVYNVK
+513 LKIYNVQIFTNK
-520 TVIYN
+520 D
-525 SKGEPFMGKVFGNFP
+525 GERILHEVFGNFP
-540 DIFFVTTVIISVF
+540 DIFFVTTVVISVF
-553 VVLRLMFR
+553 VVLRMMFR

>member
-1 MWIFRFSSNLKN
+1 MWIFRFSANLKN

-26 HYVANWL
+26 HYIANWL

-73 VADRPDIASEGLR
+73 IADRPDIASEGLR

-98 MPDDIAIQII
+98 MPDDIAMQII
-108 ENEIGASIDTVFSEF
+108 ENEIGASIETVFSEF
-123 NEHHIASA
+123 NEDHIASA
-131 SIAQVYVA
+131 SIAQVYQA
-139 KLHTGEKVV
+139 RLHTGERVV

-181 SNFNLIRFIEDF
+181 SNFNLIKFIEDF

-211 RFKHMFKGDDRVYVP
+211 RFTHMFKEDDRVYVP
-226 KVYSKYSTS
+226 KIYSKYSTS
-235 KLLIMEFVE
+235 KLLIMEYVE

-251 PNLVAKGYDPKII
+251 ANLVSKGFDPKII
-264 AENGMN
+264 AENGIN

-320 FLIGFADNSPHK
+320 FLIGFADNNPHK

-341 EVENFRDIESL
+341 EVENFRDMESL
-352 EFEINELTMKYTFYS
+352 EFEINELTLKYTYYS
-367 YNEVDISGLFTDTFK
+367 YDEVDISGLFTDTFK

-403 TIQKVAESLQVKLD
+403 TIQKVAESLHVKLD
-417 LISMVKPYAKEKIK
+417 LIAMVKPYAKDKIK

-439 KSKIISSAEDYLYLV
+439 KSKIINSAEDYLYLV

-498 GAIVLLGM
+498 GAIVLLGV

-525 SKGEPFMGKVFGNFP
+525 SKGEPFMGKIFGNFP
-540 DIFFVTTVIISVF
+540 DVFFVTTVIISVF

>member
-73 VADRPDIASEGLR
+73 IADRPDIASEGLR

-98 MPDDIAIQII
+98 IPDDIAIQII
-108 ENEIGASIDTVFSEF
+108 ENEMGTSIETVFSEF
-123 NEHHIASA
+123 NDKHIASA
-131 SIAQVYVA
+131 SIAQVYTA

-211 RFKHMFKGDDRVYVP
+211 RFTHMFKEDDRVYVP
-226 KVYSKYSTS
+226 KIYSKYSTS
-235 KLLIMEFVE
+235 KLLVMEYVE

-251 PNLVAKGYDPKII
+251 ANLIVKGYDPKII

-281 FHADPHSGNMFIRG
+281 FHADPHSGNMFIRRD
-295 NNQLVLIDF
+295 NQLVLIDF

-320 FLIGFADNSPHK
+320 FLIGFADKNPHK

-341 EVENFRDIESL
+341 EVENFRDLESL

-367 YNEVDISGLFTDTFK
+367 YDEVDISGLFTDTFK

-403 TIQKVAESLQVKLD
+403 TIQKIAESLQVKLD
-417 LISMVKPYAKEKIK
+417 LIDMVKPYATDKIK
-431 ERFGWKNI
+431 ERFSWKNI
-439 KSKIISSAEDYLYLV
+439 KSKIVTSAEDYLYLV

-464 ITSFKHEGL
+464 VTSFKHEGL

-525 SKGEPFMGKVFGNFP
+525 SKGEPFMSKVFGNFP
-540 DIFFVTTVIISVF
+540 DVFFVTTVIISVF

>member
-1 MWIFRFSSNLKN
+1 MWIFRFSANLKN

-26 HYVANWL
+26 HYIANWL

-73 VADRPDIASEGLR
+73 IADRPDIASEGLR

-98 MPDDIAIQII
+98 MPDDIAMQII
-108 ENEIGASIDTVFSEF
+108 ENEIGASIETVFSEF
-123 NEHHIASA
+123 NEDHIASA
-131 SIAQVYVA
+131 SIAQVYLA
-139 KLHTGEKVV
+139 RLHTGERVV

-181 SNFNLIRFIEDF
+181 SNFNLIKFIEDF

-211 RFKHMFKGDDRVYVP
+211 RFTHMFKEDDRVYVP
-226 KVYSKYSTS
+226 KIYSKYSTS
-235 KLLIMEFVE
+235 KLLIMEYVE

-251 PNLVAKGYDPKII
+251 ANLVSKGFDPEII
-264 AENGMN
+264 AENGIN

-320 FLIGFADNSPHK
+320 FLIGFADNNPHK

-341 EVENFRDIESL
+341 EVENFRDMESL
-352 EFEINELTMKYTFYS
+352 EFEINELTMKYTYYS
-367 YNEVDISGLFTDTFK
+367 YDEVDISGLFTDTFK

-403 TIQKVAESLQVKLD
+403 TIQKVAESLHVKLD
-417 LISMVKPYAKEKIK
+417 LITMVKPYAKDKIK

-439 KSKIISSAEDYLYLV
+439 KSKIINSAEDYLYLV
-454 ETLPKDIKAI
+454 ETLPKDIRAI
-464 ITSFKHEGL
+464 ITGFKHEGL

-498 GAIVLLGM
+498 GAIVLLGV

-525 SKGEPFMGKVFGNFP
+525 SKGEPFMGKIFGNFP
-540 DIFFVTTVIISVF
+540 DVFFVTTVIISVF